1 MNHLRPA
8 VAAILSAVAV
18 PLQVAAVIVV
28 FGPMADPADRR
39 NVAGSK
45 ILIGFAACRLPNAK
59 TMIFSAAPGRAL
71 FGSLLQSLIERH
83 LNSAEHELVKLNFHL
98 FIFDLIT
105 RHTVSH
111 FSAVLR
117 PFEEP

>member
-1 MNHLRPA
+1 MNHLRLA

-28 FGPMADPADRR
+28 FGPIADPADRR

-59 TMIFSAAPGRAL
+59 TIISQPHRAVHYSAAYCKV
-71 FGSLLQSLIERH
+71 SLNAI
-83 LNSAEHELVKLNFHL
+83 LNSVEHELVKLNFHL

-105 RHTVSH
+105 RHTVSR